1 MANDNWVGFAK
12 SPKPDPNLE
21 RLRVEESFEFSL
33 AGEQVFQIV
42 TSAAG
47 LSSWLQKTEKSEVRT
62 SGKIRFLEVA
72 EEFERAVFSLVDI
85 GRRVVI
91 NSEVFGEVELVF
103 EKKRSRL
110 SAAFTKMVLAAER
123 QDFEQRFLKC
133 ISDLKTQVGSK
144 S

>member
-33 AGEQVFQIV
+33 AAEQVFQIV

-62 SGKIRFLEVA
+62 SGKIRFLEVD

>member
-33 AGEQVFQIV
+33 AAEQVFQIV

-123 QDFEQRFLKC
+123 QDFEQRFLNC